1 MKYEVHILNVG
12 DADAIVVK
20 YTYDDVNWVVA
31 VIEAGNEGDGDKIKE
46 CVGKSRDGRYYIDYA
61 I

>member
-20 YTYDDVNWVVA
+20 YTYDDVNWA
-31 VIEAGNEGDGDKIKE
+31 LLWGLTPWKKN
-46 CVGKSRDGRYYIDYA
+46 GKKTESST
-61 I
+61 